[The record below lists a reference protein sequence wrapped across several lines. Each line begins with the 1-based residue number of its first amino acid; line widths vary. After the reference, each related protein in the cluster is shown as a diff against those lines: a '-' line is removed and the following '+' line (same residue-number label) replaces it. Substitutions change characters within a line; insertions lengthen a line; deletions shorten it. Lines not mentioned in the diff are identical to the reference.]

1 MTAFDEIPFQFAK
14 SLFPT
19 LRKELSYRKAL
30 LFLDRL
36 VDVYEVKPQFLG
48 HASPHG
54 TFSRAHETNQVQVG
68 FIGTDVFER
77 SHLACEKQ

>member
-14 SLFPT
+14 SLFPF
-19 LRKELSYRKAL
+19 LIKELSDREAL

-36 VDVYEVKPQFLG
+36 VDVYEVKPKFLG
-48 HASPHG
+48 HTSPHG
-54 TFSRAHETNQVQVG
+54 AFPGAHEPNQVEVG

-77 SHLACEKQ
+77 SHLAFEKQ